1 MNITIHAGHA
11 PKGKSQH
18 GAVGIVDES
27 ERAREIVT
35 SLIKI
40 ASEEYFEAIH
50 DITRDDLPYSL
61 KDLKNRANAICNQ
74 KSDLNISIHLNS
86 HANPTSNG
94 TEVLY
99 YNPALREISEEMSA
113 EIANALGIKNRGSK
127 NRKDLYFLKATTA
140 RAILIESFFCTNQ
153 DDCNSYINNGNEK
166 IARAILKVL
175 EKTGNITRKKQ
186 QEEVEPDSDSDSDS
200 VYFVQVGAFKVRRN
214 AERYKKELNDK
225 YGISAAVKKS

>member
-1 MNITIHAGHA
+1 MNITVHAGHA
-11 PKGKSQH
+11 PKGKLLH

-35 SLIKI
+35 SIVKI
-40 ASEEYFEAIH
+40 ASEEYCETFH
-50 DITRDDLPYSL
+50 DITRDDLVYSL
-61 KDLKNRANAICNQ
+61 EGLRNRANAICNQ
-74 KSDLNISIHLNS
+74 KNDLNISIHLNS
-86 HANPTSNG
+86 AAKLSANG

-99 YNPALREISEEMSA
+99 CNPELRGLSEVMSA

-127 NRKDLYFLKATTA
+127 FRGDLFFLKSTTA

-175 EKTGNITRKKQ
+175 EKNGDITRKKY
-186 QEEVEPDSDSDSDS
+186 QEDGDSTP
-200 VYFVQVGAFKVRRN
+200 YYVQVGAFKLRRN
-214 AERYKKELNDK
+214 AELYKNELNAK
-225 YGISAAVKKS
+225 YGISGIVKKG

>member
-1 MNITIHAGHA
+1 MHITIHAGHA
-11 PKGKSQH
+11 PKGKPQH

-27 ERAREIVT
+27 ERAREIVS
-35 SLIKI
+35 SLVKI
-40 ASEEYFEAIH
+40 AEEEYVEPIL
-50 DITRDDLPYSL
+50 DITRDDLVYSL
-61 KDLKNRANAICNQ
+61 KGLKNRADAICAQ

-86 HANPTSNG
+86 HANPSANG

-99 YNPALREISEEMSA
+99 CNPALRDLCEDMSA

-127 NRKDLYFLKATTA
+127 FRKDLFFLKATTA

-175 EKTGNITRKKQ
+175 EKTGNITRK
-186 QEEVEPDSDSDSDS
+186 QEEENGSDS
-200 VYFVQVGAFKVRRN
+200 VYFVQVGAFRVRRN
-214 AERYKKELNDK
+214 AERYKEELRSK
-225 YGISAAVKKS
+225 HGISATVKKD